1 MRQRWRQRNEQG
13 FAAFLV
19 AALMA
24 SGVFLGL
31 AAFGVDTARWYVEI
45 QRVQRAA
52 DAAALAGVPYLPN
65 DLVNATAKAK
75 EVSKRNG
82 YDDAAAN
89 VQVTVTKGT
98 LASQL
103 KVTVSTTIE
112 NQFGQMIGVSSANIT
127 RSAVADFKGS
137 APMGSPCNTFG
148 NEPTPGTPAVPPATV
163 PPTPPAL
170 PADTALPPL
179 GQRFPNCESRPQFW
193 ATVEGPQTD
202 KANGDRYGNIRCLSS
217 STYQC
222 SGGVNSEYRPD
233 GYFWVIRVEPTAV
246 NQPIKLQLYDPAYVS
261 TGQTCGSLPNS
272 GDISSNNMNPYV
284 TTDAKTR
291 YSKSST
297 SPSSTGAPFCNGDFL
312 HGTAM
317 TTSFVVREQHD
328 SLDPMQGAVISGCT
342 KQYKGTTTTPSNNS
356 LRASNGSYNEHL
368 ARVFHNWTPLCTFT
382 PTRSG
387 DYYLQVRTNVTA
399 AGTAEP
405 NTNSRPQIIYS
416 GNAAAAAATGNTDVG
431 GGVNSFAIRA
441 VTNPGLETQVA
452 VSGYD
457 RMPIFANAPSA
468 ESEFNLIRV
477 LPGAAGQYIT
487 FSFFDVADAEDQAGT
502 VTVIRPDDATG
513 SILTT
518 PFPGGG
524 CIASGGQAGAQT
536 IYPTC
541 SAPIHESYNNGK
553 LETLSI
559 PIPSDYDCNYASLG
573 GCWYKVEV
581 SLPGG
586 AVNDITTWDATIE
599 GDPVRLI
606 E

>member
-1 MRQRWRQRNEQG
+1 
-13 FAAFLV
+13 
-19 AALMA
+19 
-24 SGVFLGL
+24 
-31 AAFGVDTARWYVEI
+31 
-45 QRVQRAA
+45 
-52 DAAALAGVPYLPN
+52 
-65 DLVNATAKAK
+65 
-75 EVSKRNG
+75 
-82 YDDAAAN
+82 
-89 VQVTVTKGT
+89 
-98 LASQL
+98 
-103 KVTVSTTIE
+103 
-112 NQFGQMIGVSSANIT
+112 
-127 RSAVADFKGS
+127 
-137 APMGSPCNTFG
+137 
-148 NEPTPGTPAVPPATV
+148 
-163 PPTPPAL
+163 
-170 PADTALPPL
+170 
-179 GQRFPNCESRPQFW
+179 
-193 ATVEGPQTD
+193 
-202 KANGDRYGNIRCLSS
+202 
-217 STYQC
+217 
-222 SGGVNSEYRPD
+222 
-233 GYFWVIRVEPTAV
+233 
-246 NQPIKLQLYDPAYVS
+246 
-261 TGQTCGSLPNS
+261 
-272 GDISSNNMNPYV
+272 
-284 TTDAKTR
+284 
-291 YSKSST
+291 
-297 SPSSTGAPFCNGDFL
+297 
-312 HGTAM
+312 M

-328 SLDPMQGAVISGCT
+328 SLDPMQGAVVSGCI
-342 KQYKGTTTTPSNNS
+342 KQYKGTTTTPTNNS
-356 LRASNGSYNEHL
+356 LRSSNGSYNEHL

-399 AGTAEP
+399 GGTAEP

-416 GNAAAAAATGNTDVG
+416 GNSAAAAATGNTDVG

-487 FSFFDVADAEDQAGT
+487 FSFFDVADAAGQAGH
-502 VTVIRPDDATG
+502 VKVIRPDDATG

-518 PFPGGG
+518 PFPNG

-536 IYPTC
+536 IYNDCT
-541 SAPIHESYNNGK
+541 APIHSSYNNGK

-586 AVNDITTWDATIE
+586 SVNDITTWDATIE